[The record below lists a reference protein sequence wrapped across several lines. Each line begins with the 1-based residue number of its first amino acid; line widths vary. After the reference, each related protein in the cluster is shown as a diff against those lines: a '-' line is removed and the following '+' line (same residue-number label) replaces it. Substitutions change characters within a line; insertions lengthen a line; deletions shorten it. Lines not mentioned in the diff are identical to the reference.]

1 MVDNPPGQSTL
12 PDEYPD
18 EPLPDDA
25 EQTFVGSEQLS
36 LMDMQRDQLVIAER
50 RATWRAFA
58 APLTSNA
65 GAVISDPE
73 LVELAVEVVGVFAD
87 HQSHQGLTFAQIYS
101 GLRRRGVRQ
110 AAATVNARLEH
121 LHGEGFLEPYLPKV
135 YQGRYVVR
143 PAGLVGAL
151 ASQRVAEHGGIDEM
165 LLLLDRTRV
174 ALNMPNPDPVR
185 VLRHLNACQHAL
197 MVFAMDLQR
206 RVATGTSAELIQAGR
221 QHDHSGYT
229 KQVADLND
237 LVTSRFSGRFDL
249 EEAGTALIEA
259 EQFYRS
265 QVRLAI
271 EKVLAQGGTSLN
283 FDVLTPNEYE
293 DAAVGADVAQ
303 LAAVGTGLIA
313 DAPPVYVDVA
323 AMLNALDQY
332 KPQPR
337 GRVRPPVAQT
347 VATDPDPIAAWER
360 AAEDARRHRRLGLEA
375 MLAGEAEVDLTPAM
389 QSSWDTALRLIV
401 DAIALDADPQEPFV
415 LDIAELLLVDPQAP
429 VSYLHPARLIRTEI
443 LLSEGNMG
451 LPGETIRRPSH
462 DS

>member
-1 MVDNPPGQSTL
+1 MPDFHQS
-12 PDEYPD
+12 PEAS
-18 EPLPDDA
+18 PDDRSDDA
-25 EQTFVGSEQLS
+25 PLNGADEAFVGGEQLS
-36 LMDMQRDQLVIAER
+36 LMDVQRDQLATAER

-65 GAVISDPE
+65 GAVISDHQ

-87 HQSHQGLTFAQIYS
+87 HSSHQGLSFAQICN
-101 GLRRRGVRQ
+101 GLRRRGAQQ
-110 AAATVNARLEH
+110 AASDMSARLEH
-121 LHGEGFLEPYLPKV
+121 LHREGFLEPYLPKV
-135 YQGRYVVR
+135 YQGRYVIR

-151 ASQRVAEHGGIDEM
+151 AAQRVAEHGGIDEM

-185 VLRHLNACQHAL
+185 VLNHLNSCRHAL

-249 EEAGTALIEA
+249 EEAGATLIEA
-259 EQFYRS
+259 EQFYRF

-283 FDVLTPNEYE
+283 FDVLTPREYE
-293 DAAVGADVAQ
+293 DAAVGADLAQ
-303 LAAVGTGLIA
+303 LGAVGTRLIA
-313 DAPPVYVDVA
+313 DSPPVYVDVT

-332 KPQPR
+332 QPR
-337 GRVRPPVAQT
+337 PRGHVRPLVVQAA
-347 VATDPDPIAAWER
+347 ATDPDPVEAWER
-360 AAEDARRHRRLGLEA
+360 AAEEARRHRRLGLEA
-375 MLAGEAEVDLTPAM
+375 MLAGKAEVDLTPAM
-389 QSSWDTALRLIV
+389 QSSWDAAVRLIV
-401 DAIALDADPQEPFV
+401 DAIALDSDSKEPFV
-415 LDIAELLLVDPQAP
+415 LDIAELLLVDAQAP
-429 VSYLHPARLIRTEI
+429 VSYLHPARLIRTDV
-443 LLSEGNMG
+443 LLPHDGVHSPDESIQS
-451 LPGETIRRPSH
+451 PGH